1 MAAQGKCWPIPR
13 NPPGVGVVGTSPG
26 QILGHAMPPRPFHA
40 ISLPSSGPYTSGPYP
55 GLPLSTYEF
64 SEAHR
69 LWVISLRGG
78 GGIKTLP
85 QSPLLLTSEGQ
96 RAGGDPQLPRP
107 GPSRGGGWRG
117 PTPDNPL
124 APPPPVTYGEA
135 GHHTQVW
142 PSPGPSRETLWA
154 RGPLPAQEDGCL
166 TFQVPTT
173 LQVPRAQP
181 PWEPCP
187 LQSGREGSREGPAS
201 PPAPSPASV
210 SPTLLSSVSRGE
222 FPCKIL
228 FEQSFPPLQTLY
240 KPVIQPARP
249 VGSQSGRPG
258 LQSIYSAH

>member
-1 MAAQGKCWPIPR
+1 MPPLLSPSFFAGICPSSPGPSDRVAAQGKCWPIPR

-124 APPPPVTYGEA
+124 PPPGYLWRSRPSHSSVALSGSFPGNA
-135 GHHTQVW
+135 VGSGS
-142 PSPGPSRETLWA
+142 PSSPGRWVPDLSGPDDPPSA
-154 RGPLPAQEDGCL
+154 PGSAPMGALPTAEWKGG
-166 TFQVPTT
+166 
-173 LQVPRAQP
+173 
-181 PWEPCP
+181 E
-187 LQSGREGSREGPAS
+187 SGRTCL
-201 PPAPSPASV
+201 PPRP
-210 SPTLLSSVSRGE
+210 LSSFSQPHSAFICFPWRVS
-222 FPCKIL
+222 
-228 FEQSFPPLQTLY
+228 
-240 KPVIQPARP
+240 V
-249 VGSQSGRPG
+249 
-258 LQSIYSAH
+258 